1 MLGDIK
7 LRIDGFIPNANT
19 TLNSD
24 NDVLS
29 GLKPGD
35 TVRAQVLENS
45 GSELTLKLS
54 DGSTVLASAMTPVE
68 ASEGEFV
75 NFIYRGTLDGKP
87 ALEVAVKAMQPQ
99 ADQTID
105 IVKNTLAALKLPLTD
120 QNIQLAL
127 ALKSQNLPL
136 TAETMAKVTNLTGSN
151 TDIKP
156 NTAAFLAAANMS
168 GDTNSIEKLQSLLA
182 GRLKLNNDIAELLR
196 FSETISDTK
205 LEVPVKAQVTNEI
218 LQKLSFEIAAKS
230 DNKANQITQ
239 ANYANQINQSDKA
252 AANTIVEPA
261 ANSLVKLYSTS
272 AEDSKM
278 NATAKNVNVPVNE
291 TSDNEIMNN
300 TNKTAEQ
307 IIKSNDKS
315 TVIEQIRNL
324 IKGDV
329 PLTKVDIP
337 LMNVIKAEVLAMAA
351 KSDLSQDQQIA
362 AKTIMNEIDNIIFKL
377 KNDNQP
383 ESKAQIVDT
392 NKPVDLKSFHDA
404 VSELKNLVVKINQ
417 NSDEINPVKLY
428 NELDE
433 ALQNIKSTIHQLPLQ
448 TREAAM
454 NIANNLESN
463 MNFIN
468 QLNNYSSY
476 IQLPLSIF
484 NQNTTGELYML
495 KKGSKSKKLD
505 PSSMTILLSLD
516 TSNLGRIDTLLSIDK
531 KNIATNFRLEKSD
544 AFKIL
549 KNSHKMLYTSLLE
562 KGYRLVDFTYRLI
575 EEPINIVNFESEAKK
590 EFIKSSNT
598 IDVTI

>member
-1 MLGDIK
+1 M
-7 LRIDGFIPNANT
+7 RIDGFIPNANT
-19 TLNSD
+19 TLYSD
-24 NDVLS
+24 NDVL
-29 GLKPGD
+29 GNLKPGD
-35 TVRAQVLENS
+35 TVRAQVLQNS

-75 NFIYRGTLDGKP
+75 SFIYRGTVDGKP
-87 ALEVAVKAMQPQ
+87 ALEVAFKAMQPQ

-156 NTAAFLAAANMS
+156 DTAAFLTAANMS

-196 FSETISDTK
+196 FSETISDAK
-205 LEVPVKAQVTNEI
+205 PEVPVKAQVINEI

-252 AANTIVEPA
+252 AANNVAEPA
-261 ANSLVKLYSTS
+261 ANSVVKLYSTS
-272 AEDSKM
+272 ADDSKM

-291 TSDNEIMNN
+291 TSDSEIMNN

-315 TVIEQIRNL
+315 TVTEQIRNL

-362 AKTIMNEIDNIIFKL
+362 AKTIINEIDNIIFKL

-392 NKPVDLKSFHDA
+392 NKPVDLNSFHDA

-484 NQNTTGELYML
+484 NQNITGELYML

-531 KNIATNFRLEKSD
+531 KNIATNFRLEKCD

-549 KNSHKMLYTSLLE
+549 KDSHKMLYTSLLE